1 MELDTGLQAELS
13 RYLPV
18 DLLDRLPERAALREA
33 INHLTGLQ
41 AAVRS
46 FLPLYIAED
55 EDLLERDYSALRA
68 GSFLFADVSGF
79 TALSEK
85 LQQHSGAHGTETL
98 TAVIN
103 DFFATMLEI
112 LAKSDGQ
119 LLKFAGDA
127 LLVFFPASDEGHDVS
142 DALKAIRTGLRMQ
155 RAMRERFQPVRSEP
169 LIAVLGSDHTAA
181 LTMSIGIARG
191 RLFEALVGNPVQRDH
206 LIQGDLPGLAM
217 QAEAVGDR
225 DEVIIDEA
233 LAQTVADHFRLT
245 PLTDGFYQVV
255 DDFGDRLDDY
265 EFELLKRRRA
275 KVGALFDLDT
285 SSLLDD
291 LAQLVRRVEV
301 VSRYVAPYVLHDLV
315 HSQDFHLKSENRF
328 TVTMFC
334 HVTGFAE
341 MLRDWGDAQLQRTA
355 GLLGRFYNIV
365 QRIITAHGG
374 TLARTDPYKLGT
386 KYLVTFGAPIAHGDD
401 PERAVAA
408 AVEIMEQTR
417 QFNQRLNDELPSDL
431 RRDHYVSVRIGITQ
445 GETFA
450 GEVGWKQ
457 RREFTVM
464 GDDVNLSARFMA
476 NAQPDQ
482 ILISARVQQRV
493 AQRFELTEIP
503 PLILKGKSKPIPA
516 FIVEREQVEA
526 AAPLASDQDLPFIG
540 HDMFM
545 LSLQMALRQAAQRRR
560 RAAALVGDAG
570 TGKTRIARQF
580 ARSAAAAGFTVAWAN
595 CHPRNDRK
603 TTWASL
609 IAQLFDIDLRRKAS
623 DAERRK
629 LTAAL
634 DALDIGYLE
643 PVLSELLFDLTA
655 GTAHLAASPPPA
667 PPAAAS
673 PTGDGDGDGQARR
686 IADIFAAV
694 QKMDLKEKQTSGF
707 FGMMRRAA
715 QAQSPAADGPTEE
728 SGIYRRVRERTH
740 LADALAQTLKAY
752 AEKHPTVLII
762 DDLHVDNPAA
772 LETLSQVLERTAQAR
787 LVIVVTYEPASAL
800 PLTIQEFPIPDL
812 TRDETMHI
820 AEALLRVS
828 EIGPRLATLLWE
840 RTSGRPLFIESLLR
854 TLLDHNFIA
863 LDSGI
868 ADLKL
873 DADIDMLPENVRE
886 LVISRVDQLSAD
898 ARQVLR
904 AAAVLIEDFRLE
916 ALKALTGCA
925 DAVRLKTVLDE
936 LIRAQI
942 LEQRDETHY
951 DFRHGMTQRVIYETL
966 SRMERI
972 KMHRMAASY
981 LRELDFSV
989 PRTRELAYHLSKCGL
1004 LPQAIEVIV
1013 DGAQHEEQRGAL
1025 ESAIELY
1032 SFALTLFPDE
1042 KSIQSELSRLQ
1053 TQMQQPSG

>member
-1 MELDTGLQAELS
+1 MELDAGLRAELS
-13 RYLPV
+13 RYLPT
-18 DLLDRLPERAALREA
+18 DLLDRLPERTALREA

-55 EDLLERDYSALRA
+55 EDLLERDYSALRT

-191 RLFEALVGNPVQRDH
+191 RLFEALVGNQVQRDH

-233 LAQTVADHFRLT
+233 LAQTVAPHFRLQN
-245 PLTDGFYQVV
+245 LTDGFYQVV
-255 DDFGDRLDDY
+255 DDLGDRLDDY

-275 KVGALFDLDT
+275 KVGALFDLGT
-285 SSLLDD
+285 VSLLDN
-291 LAQLVRRVEV
+291 LSQLVRRVAV

-355 GLLGRFYNIV
+355 SLLGRFYNIV

-386 KYLVTFGAPIAHGDD
+386 KYLVTFGAPIAHSDD

-408 AVEIMEQTR
+408 ALEIMEQTR
-417 QFNQRLNDELPSDL
+417 QFNQRLSDELPPDL
-431 RRDHYVSVRIGITQ
+431 HRNRYVTVRIGITQ

-493 AQRFELTEIP
+493 APRFELTEIP
-503 PLILKGKSKPIPA
+503 PLILKGKSKPIQA
-516 FIVEREQVEA
+516 FIVERERVA
-526 AAPLASDQDLPFIG
+526 TAAPITSDQDLPFIG

-560 RAAALVGDAG
+560 RATALVGDAG

-609 IAQLFDIDLRRKAS
+609 IAQIFDIDLRHKGS

-629 LTAAL
+629 LTTAL
-634 DALDIGYLE
+634 NELDLSHLE
-643 PVLSELLFDLTA
+643 PVLSELLFDITA
-655 GTAHLAASPPPA
+655 GTAHLAASPPAAA
-667 PPAAAS
+667 PPG
-673 PTGDGDGDGQARR
+673 GDPDGQTRH

-694 QKMDLKEKQTSGF
+694 QKMDFKQKQTSGF

-715 QAQSPAADGPTEE
+715 EAQSPTVSEPTPET
-728 SGIYRRVRERTH
+728 GIHRRVRERIH

-762 DDLHVDNPAA
+762 DDLHVDNPTA
-772 LETLSQVLERTAQAR
+772 LETLSQVIERTAQAR
-787 LVIVVTYEPASAL
+787 LVIVVTYEPVSTL

-812 TRDETMHI
+812 TRDETLHI
-820 AEALLRVS
+820 AEALLHVS
-828 EIGPRLATLLWE
+828 EIGPRLAALLWE

-854 TLLDHNFIA
+854 ALLDHDFIA
-863 LDSGI
+863 IDNGI
-868 ADLKL
+868 ADLKP
-873 DADIDMLPENVRE
+873 DADIEMLPENIRE
-886 LVISRVDQLSAD
+886 LVISRIDRLSAD

-925 DAVRLKTVLDE
+925 DTTRLKTVLED

-966 SRMERI
+966 SRLERM
-972 KMHRMAASY
+972 KMHRTAASY

-1013 DGAQHEEQRGAL
+1013 DGAQHEEQRGAV
-1025 ESAIELY
+1025 ENAIELY
-1032 SFALTLFPDE
+1032 TFALTLFPDE
-1042 KSIQSELSRLQ
+1042 KSIQAELNRLQ
-1053 TQMQQPSG
+1053 TYRHG